1 MATYN
6 GNSDTVSKLVKGDII
21 NYAYSGAV
29 KSITLPKGSYK
40 IECWGA
46 QGGTGYTRVGT
57 ANTSTSYTNITSG
70 NVNSYFNVS
79 NGSYYFN
86 PDTSGN
92 WNATNVGVSSSTAT
106 TTWTCTN
113 AGDYLISWNGISETN
128 FDKLTVTING
138 TTYANQVSNSSGFSG
153 SQEVYMSTNQTIT
166 ASFSK
171 DSSVNA
177 SGEYVR
183 ITIQRKSTS
192 TTYSYGSSTSYSG
205 GKGGYSIGT
214 LTLKI
219 PSTVYVRAGGQ
230 GSSNNT
236 TSSNV
241 TVSGGFN
248 GGGNSKSGYWNEAF
262 TTGGG
267 GGGASDVRI
276 ATDDLYSRVI
286 VAGGGG
292 GAAGAND
299 SSKYGGGTSSG
310 SPVSGFA
317 ASATAAGTNGSFGNG
332 GNHTG
337 SYNYRYR
344 PRGGGGGWY
353 GGGCA
358 TSSSDSNADTTR
370 GSNGGGSGYVYTSST
385 ASNYPSGCKLNS
397 THYLT
402 NAATYAG
409 NTSFTSTSGSNE
421 TGHSGNGY
429 VRITVIKIDTINIP
443 CKINGTWKTGDT
455 VKAKINGAWKNVEA
469 TYVKI
474 GGVWK
479 QQ

>member
-6 GNSDTVSKLVKGDII
+6 GNSDTISKLVKGDII

-29 KSITLPKGSYK
+29 KNISLPKGQYK
-40 IECWGA
+40 LECWGA

-57 ANTSTSYTNITSG
+57 ESTNTYYTLITS
-70 NVNSYFNVS
+70 NNYSNYFTVS
-79 NGSYYFN
+79 NGTYEFT
-86 PDTSGN
+86 PDSSGN
-92 WNATNVGVSSSTAT
+92 WSANNLGVTRSTAK
-106 TTWTCTN
+106 TTWTCTSSGTYRLTWTYVTRPKLDTLTIK
-113 AGDYLISWNGISETN
+113 ANGR
-128 FDKLTVTING
+128 
-138 TTYANQVSNSSGFSG
+138 TYANAVSGNSSNTATVELSNGA
-153 SQEVYMSTNQTIT
+153 TIEAT
-166 ASFSK
+166 YRK
-171 DSSVNA
+171 NRIESV
-177 SGEYVR
+177 SGEKVV
-183 ITIQRKSTS
+183 ITIEKQESSTS
-192 TTYSYGSSTSYSG
+192 WSYGSSTSYSG

-214 LTLKI
+214 LTLKN
-219 PSTVYVRAGGQ
+219 PSTLYIRSGGQ

-236 TSSNV
+236 TSGDV

-248 GGGNSKSGYWNEAF
+248 GGGNSKTGYYHDAF

-267 GGGASDVRI
+267 GGRASDVRLDS
-276 ATDDLYSRVI
+276 DDLYARVI

-317 ASATAAGTNGSFGNG
+317 ASATASGTNGSFGNG

-358 TSSSDSNADTTR
+358 TSSSNSNADTTR

-397 THYLT
+397 NHYLT

-409 NTSFTSTSGSNE
+409 NTSFTSTTSGSNE

-443 CKINGTWKTGDT
+443 CKVGGTWKTGDT
-455 VKAKINGAWKNVEA
+455 VKAKINGAWKNAEA